1 MYRQGDLLFV
11 EVDSLPKGFRRVD
24 DNVVHRGEVGGHS
37 HRLIGGNIYSGW
49 TPEGSRIFIVIDSVG
64 RVVHEEHGEIIL
76 EKGVW
81 MVVRQREYS
90 PRTGFEYVIE

>member
-11 EVDSLPKGFRRVD
+11 KVDSLPKRFRRVD
-24 DNVVHRGEVGGHS
+24 SDVVHRGEASGHS
-37 HRLIGGNIYSGW
+37 HRLIGGRIYRNYW
-49 TPEGSRIFIVIDSVG
+49 NTEETFIVVDSVG
-64 RVVHEEHGEIIL
+64 KVVHEEHGEIIL

-90 PRTGFEYVIE
+90 PQTGFEYVIE